1 MNHSSSHTDESLVVR
16 LHTILTRFLFV
27 LMAVEWVVLL
37 VQKRWL
43 PLFLVSIIILTLYAP
58 VVFRK
63 RLGLELP
70 AEFHL
75 TAVLFIFASFY
86 LGEVQ
91 DFYYRIWWWDI
102 ILHVSAGFL
111 MGIVGFLMVY
121 ILNESKRVELHMT
134 TGFIAVFAFT
144 FAISIG
150 SIWEIFEFSM
160 DQLAGANMQKQMFN
174 DPSGLTDTMWDLI
187 VNAFGALFI
196 SVIGYLYLK
205 GEKSFFLRRWIRK
218 FIDKNPRLFNN

>member
-1 MNHSSSHTDESLVVR
+1 MNQSSSHTDESLVVR

-27 LMAVEWVVLL
+27 LMAIEWVVLL

-43 PLFLVSIIILTLYAP
+43 PLFLVSIIVLTLYAP

-150 SIWEIFEFSM
+150 SIWEIFEFTM
-160 DQLAGANMQKQMFN
+160 DQLAGTNMQKQMFN